1 MGGAEIRLCVIPPCS
16 CASDVSVDWWI
27 HIVETHSMPLM
38 YFILYPSCIV
48 VRPKDDEKSHPSE
61 VIETFVNRDVNLTGK
76 EFKAFVGLQSASQVL
91 QSIENS
97 LSGQHN

>member
-1 MGGAEIRLCVIPPCS
+1 M
-16 CASDVSVDWWI
+16 
-27 HIVETHSMPLM
+27 M
-38 YFILYPSCIV
+38 
-48 VRPKDDEKSHPSE
+48 KKNHPSE
-61 VIETFVNRDVNLTGK
+61 VIETFVNRDLNLTGK

>member
-1 MGGAEIRLCVIPPCS
+1 MDSHCRDTFYAPHVFY
-16 CASDVSVDWWI
+16 
-27 HIVETHSMPLM
+27 IV
-38 YFILYPSCIV
+38 PSCIV
-48 VRPKDDEKSHPSE
+48 VRPNDEMMMKKSHPSE
-61 VIETFVNRDVNLTGK
+61 VIETFVNRDLNLTGK